1 MIGQKLNPDRFLPSA
16 SSAKVIRHLRHQ
28 AGVFLQVL
36 PESLDPDSVL
46 EGAWAETRECGEW
59 GEPQGLEAPLAAFRH
74 WLRHLLWELTLL
86 LAQVDPPPL
95 HPLSHCHTVTPA
107 LCRPTQHYSGQ
118 LLPSLR
124 SVHKAHCLAATAPTS
139 VEAA

>member
-1 MIGQKLNPDRFLPSA
+1 M
-16 SSAKVIRHLRHQ
+16 RHLRHQ
-28 AGVFLQVL
+28 AGAVLQVL

-86 LAQVDPPPL
+86 LAQVEPSPL
-95 HPLSHCHTVTPA
+95 HPLSHCHTCSVPSQSTLLRPGWPTGPA
-107 LCRPTQHYSGQ
+107 VLGTLSN
-118 LLPSLR
+118 LP
-124 SVHKAHCLAATAPTS
+124 
-139 VEAA
+139 